1 LEDPLDKYQEKS
13 VRIIFCIDKIKN
25 FIEAKSQCEWLEEFI
40 LVEMLIIQIKL
51 VIIDKKQDPFVVEEM
66 P

>member
-1 LEDPLDKYQEKS
+1 MDKYPEKS
-13 VRIIFCIDKIKN
+13 VRILFCIDKTKN
-25 FIEAKSQCEWLEEFI
+25 FIEVKSQCEWFEEFI